1 MACQEIVVNLFFF
14 VFRQGTCGCI
24 FTNRVWYK
32 FKIYGCCWLYDCDF
46 KLPMKVEHT
55 FFVLLLYSGTLSIT
69 LYIPM
74 AVVSKCCP

>member
-1 MACQEIVVNLFFF
+1 MACQGN
-14 VFRQGTCGCI
+14 CGCI

-32 FKIYGCCWLYDCDF
+32 FKINGCCLLYDCDF

-55 FFVLLLYSGTLSIT
+55 FLVLLLYCGTLSII

-74 AVVSKCCP
+74 AVVSKCCL